1 MSVRFY
7 GPCKGIVRRPCGLLT
22 TIARVLQSFLGQ
34 NEKSKTLRCPHDHL
48 AVPVR
53 GSYNVTAMCPRA
65 TGLRFFQICHCAELN
80 KIVEA
85 TMPVNPY
92 DDRKV
97 SLRRPHGNGD
107 LDIVGASYTRKA
119 IVTEA

>member
-1 MSVRFY
+1 MSVRFN
-7 GPCKGIVRRPCGLLT
+7 GPCRGIVRRPCGLPT
-22 TIARVLQSFLGQ
+22 TIARVYDHFGPECQ
-34 NEKSKTLRCPHDHL
+34 SKTLRCPHDHR

-53 GSYNVTAMCPRA
+53 GSYDVTVMCLWA
-65 TGLRFFQICHCAELN
+65 TGLRFFQICHCAEFK

-85 TMPVNPY
+85 TMLVNPY

-107 LDIVGASYTRKA
+107 LDIVRTSYTRRKA
-119 IVTEA
+119 NVTEA

>member
-1 MSVRFY
+1 MHRRLFY
-7 GPCKGIVRRPCGLLT
+7 IYLLN
-22 TIARVLQSFLGQ
+22 VPSFSSRYFNKIKLTSRLGR
-34 NEKSKTLRCPHDHL
+34 LL
-48 AVPVR
+48 AL
-53 GSYNVTAMCPRA
+53 S
-65 TGLRFFQICHCAELN
+65 LEILCHCAELN

-107 LDIVGASYTRKA
+107 LDIVGASSTRRKA
-119 IVTEA
+119 NVTEA